1 MDKPDPMPQEE
12 RMDERRARVL
22 RRLDLDRAKWPDDL
36 SLFEREKQIAALLDT
51 TWTDRAPDARAVR
64 QSDKAAGMVLI
75 DTKTH
80 VAVPRELLFLAT
92 LEGSAADAIRSQ
104 QATITELVEALER
117 IDALDPEGNAVAC
130 RNEALLGLIFQ
141 MGAVARAALTKAKG
155 QQTGG
160 ADSEGAA

>member
-1 MDKPDPMPQEE
+1 MDNAVLPTAAEL
-12 RMDERRARVL
+12 RDEM
-22 RRLDLDRAKWPDDL
+22 
-36 SLFEREKQIAALLDT
+36 
-51 TWTDRAPDARAVR
+51 R
-64 QSDKAAGMVLI
+64 QTI
-75 DTKTH
+75 Q
-80 VAVPRELLFLAT
+80 
-92 LEGSAADAIRSQ
+92 SQ